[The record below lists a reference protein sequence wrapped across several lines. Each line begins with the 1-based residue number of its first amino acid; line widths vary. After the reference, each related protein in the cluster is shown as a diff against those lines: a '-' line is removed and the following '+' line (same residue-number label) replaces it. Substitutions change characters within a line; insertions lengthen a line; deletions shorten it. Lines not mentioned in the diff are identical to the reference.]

1 LSVGE
6 PVKNF
11 ETSELN
17 DVEALMPNTSKI
29 TPPTSRAMAIG
40 LFI

>member
-1 LSVGE
+1 MALSVGE

-17 DVEALMPNTSKI
+17 DVEALMPNMSKM
-29 TPPTSRAMAIG
+29 TPPIRM
-40 LFI
+40 LFSTL